1 MSSNSTYYFEL
12 LRTGFWI
19 IIGVVTMC
27 VIYAIRSTC
36 VDIANS
42 EDGLV
47 ITASPNRSTVNKGR
61 PRPNDKDDILKPFN
75 GDGTGAKDEC
85 KQICIV

>member
-1 MSSNSTYYFEL
+1 
-12 LRTGFWI
+12 
-19 IIGVVTMC
+19 MC

>member
-1 MSSNSTYYFEL
+1 MSHNSSYYFDL

-19 IIGVVTMC
+19 IIGVLTMF

-42 EDGLV
+42 EDDLV
-47 ITASPNRSTVNKGR
+47 ITASHNCSAVNKGR
-61 PRPNDKDDILKPFN
+61 TRHNDKDDILKPIKEGGN
-75 GDGTGAKDEC
+75 
-85 KQICIV
+85 

>member
-1 MSSNSTYYFEL
+1 M
-12 LRTGFWI
+12 FWI
-19 IIGVVTMC
+19 IMGVLTMC

-42 EDGLV
+42 EDDLV